1 MSDDS
6 STLDQ
11 FANRFR
17 QTDDDKTDDQTET
30 ESDVKQGPDVE
41 PEAEDEVEVESE
53 GGVVDDLDES
63 GAEDEES
70 DADYEAFAPA
80 AGSFT
85 RDELVRLQFRVT
97 ETQRD
102 EVINTTK
109 LWELTNDGCDDV
121 SRPEFQMAAI
131 EVLMNNKDEWL
142 SLVQD
147 KYCNAE

>member
-11 FANRFR
+11 FTNQFR
-17 QTDDDKTDDQTET
+17 QTDDDKTDDQTGT
-30 ESDVKQGPDVE
+30 ESDVKQGPDVK
-41 PEAEDEVEVESE
+41 PKAENEVEVESE

-63 GAEDEES
+63 E
-70 DADYEAFAPA
+70 
-80 AGSFT
+80 
-85 RDELVRLQFRVT
+85 
-97 ETQRD
+97 
-102 EVINTTK
+102 

-131 EVLMNNKDEWL
+131 EVLMKYKDEWL

>member
-11 FANRFR
+11 FTNQFR
-17 QTDDDKTDDQTET
+17 QTDDDKTDDQTGT
-30 ESDVKQGPDVE
+30 ESDVKQGPDVK
-41 PEAEDEVEVESE
+41 PKAENEVEVESE

-70 DADYEAFAPA
+70 DADYEASAPA

-97 ETQRD
+97 ESQRD
-102 EVINTTK
+102 EVKNIAK
-109 LWELTNDGCDDV
+109 LWESTNDWCDDV
-121 SRPEFQMAAI
+121 TRPEFQMAAV
-131 EVLMNNKDEWL
+131 EVLMNNKGEWL

-147 KYCNAE
+147 KYGNTE